1 MPASSIRT
9 PLRGAANNTA
19 SPSNG
24 GRRGKKHFGGVIERV
39 IGTMMRLV
47 HALPGTTAPAPR
59 ERGDYDSDKTACLT
73 LEELER
79 WLAIAITRYY
89 HIRKHAGINDEIP
102 CSDMSGAIRRSWLP
116 VRPSGAARSAGL
128 PD

>member
-1 MPASSIRT
+1 
-9 PLRGAANNTA
+9 
-19 SPSNG
+19 
-24 GRRGKKHFGGVIERV
+24 
-39 IGTMMRLV
+39 MMRLV
-47 HALPGTTAPAPR
+47 HALPGTNFSNPE

-102 CSDMSGAIRRSWLP
+102 L
-116 VRPSGAARSAGL
+116 
-128 PD
+128 